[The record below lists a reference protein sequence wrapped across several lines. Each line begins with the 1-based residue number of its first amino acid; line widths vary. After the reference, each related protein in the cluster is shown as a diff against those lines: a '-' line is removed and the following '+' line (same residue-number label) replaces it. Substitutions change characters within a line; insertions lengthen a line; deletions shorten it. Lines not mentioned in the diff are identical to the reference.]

1 MNDAAGAMRDVD
13 VEQIG
18 RILDA
23 LDRSSL
29 DFVRLEVGGIR
40 LTAGRGAPPG
50 AAPPT
55 EAPTSVQAA
64 PAPAATAAKPPPA
77 TPKPAPVAAMSDA
90 AAVAS
95 PLGGL
100 FYSRPEPGA
109 PPFVQLGSVVE
120 QGATLGL
127 VEVMKVFNAVAAPV
141 RGTVVEICVAET
153 DLVAFGQ
160 TLFRIQPDNA

>member
-1 MNDAAGAMRDVD
+1 MRDLD

-29 DFVRLEVGGIR
+29 DFVRLEVGGMR

-50 AAPPT
+50 ATPALPVQG
-55 EAPTSVQAA
+55 EVHVQAA
-64 PAPAATAAKPPPA
+64 PTPVAPATAAPASAAAAKTAPAAADGA
-77 TPKPAPVAAMSDA
+77 TP
-90 AAVAS
+90 VAS

-109 PPFVQLGSVVE
+109 PPFVQLGSMVE
-120 QGATLGL
+120 HGATLGL

-141 RGTVVEICVAET
+141 RGTVVEVCVAET
-153 DLVAFGQ
+153 DVVAFGQ
-160 TLFRIQPDNA
+160 TLFRIQPAAA